1 MSRTISAFTS
11 VEQRLV
17 RAFEQVRSNHPDA
30 PDIHGECTLFAASSK
45 EAAVALERFKPRC
58 GEQSEGEPKRL
69 DKRRSSSF
77 NLVRDLQDLWLR
89 ANESVILISILLQA
103 AQALRDHEFELVLI
117 GIEEKNARQ
126 RSWLMSR
133 LKQAAPQALVVPI

>member
-103 AQALRDHEFELVLI
+103 AQALRDQFELVLI